1 MGEKVIERTS
11 KGSISTTEDIDF
23 VVRNP
28 QGGHIQT
35 YHKKPFAQDELRN
48 RE

>member
-1 MGEKVIERTS
+1 MGEKVIEKNS
-11 KGSISTTEDIDF
+11 KGSISTTEGIDF

-35 YHKKPFAQDELRN
+35 HHKKIFAQDQLRS
-48 RE
+48 RQ

>member
-1 MGEKVIERTS
+1 MGEKVIEKSS

-28 QGGHIQT
+28 QGGHRQT
-35 YHKKPFAQDELRN
+35 YHKKIYAQDELRRN
-48 RE
+48 K

>member
-1 MGEKVIERTS
+1 MGEKIIQKTS
-11 KGSISTTEDIDF
+11 KGTISTTEGIDF

-35 YHKKPFAQDELRN
+35 YHKKPFAEDELRT

>member
-1 MGEKVIERTS
+1 MGEKVIEKSS

-28 QGGHIQT
+28 QGGIRQV
-35 YHKKPFAQDELRN
+35 YHKLIYAQDELRRN
-48 RE
+48 Q

>member
-1 MGEKVIERTS
+1 MVEKVIEKTN
-11 KGSISTTEDIDF
+11 KGSISTTEGIDF
-23 VVRNP
+23 VVKNP